1 MISHARQGIATQWAE
16 VAVVIS
22 SPDDENRCGS
32 SLVQAGAFLY
42 PSVDGGDK
50 HRGAT

>member
-1 MISHARQGIATQWAE
+1 MNALAPAKRCPQWAE